1 METKHSVAKVKYRT
15 YSHTSLTNAY
25 LGVKNNGL
33 SVRLASKQFNVPITT
48 LRDRVLGKIDA
59 ECISSGRPPLLS
71 LDDEAKIVNHLKIV
85 ATYGYGYTRS
95 EVANVA
101 SDYAVQIGTRR
112 PSDAPL
118 TRGWLEGFI
127 KRWPELKVLRRR
139 NLDLARA
146 KSASEEKTDNYFTE
160 LSEIMKKVQF
170 GK

>member
-1 METKHSVAKVKYRT
+1 
-15 YSHTSLTNAY
+15 
-25 LGVKNNGL
+25 
-33 SVRLASKQFNVPITT
+33 
-48 LRDRVLGKIDA
+48 LGKIDA

-127 KRWPELKVLRRR
+127 KRWPELKVLPS
-139 NLDLARA
+139 
-146 KSASEEKTDNYFTE
+146 KE
-160 LSEIMKKVQF
+160 LGSC
-170 GK
+170 